1 MAQQETN
8 IIRLVVEDE
17 QSLYSPFSPDC
28 EFNENVKQYIRS
40 KASLGDYRQPMELI
54 VISSSPLD
62 EERIRSAIA
71 NWVKDEKTLFIRK
84 EKQSTQLPSAMFIIG
99 ASIII
104 LITLLRQFIEPLTYA
119 VILIIGTAV
128 LGRGVTNWYE
138 HTLGIKAK
146 RWLISELNKTN
157 MIVFRIDERNS

>member
-1 MAQQETN
+1 LT
-8 IIRLVVEDE
+8 
-17 QSLYSPFSPDC
+17 
-28 EFNENVKQYIRS
+28 
-40 KASLGDYRQPMELI
+40 

-62 EERIRSAIA
+62 EERFRSAIA
-71 NWVKDEKTLFIRK
+71 NWIKDEKTLFIRK
-84 EKQSTQLPSAMFIIG
+84 EKQSVQLPSAMFIIG

-104 LITLLRQFIEPLTYA
+104 LITLLRQFIELLTYA

-146 RWLISELNKTN
+146 KWLLSELNKTN
-157 MIVFRIDERNS
+157 VIVFQNDERNSK